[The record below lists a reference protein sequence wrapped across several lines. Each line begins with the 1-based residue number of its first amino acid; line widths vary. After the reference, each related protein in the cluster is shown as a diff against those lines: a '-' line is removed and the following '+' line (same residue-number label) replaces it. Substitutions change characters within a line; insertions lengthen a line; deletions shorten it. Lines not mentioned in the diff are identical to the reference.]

1 MTHPGTRVD
10 RVGRVEV
17 DQGGVAG
24 RGRGAAPNWHQLKQ
38 ISSKWINILEIG
50 NVTSNLIL
58 IFPSLE
64 LNLL

>member
-1 MTHPGTRVD
+1 MPHTCARVD
-10 RVGRVEV
+10 RVCRVEV
-17 DQGGVAG
+17 YQGGVAG
-24 RGRGAAPNWHQLKQ
+24 RGRGAAANWHQLKQ